1 MNNHFQHIVESKS
14 FSRFIILVI
23 LAAAVLIGLETSPD
37 LAQRHGHLLHFLDKI
52 ILGIFTL
59 EIVIKMAAHGR
70 QPWRYFKDGWNVFDF
85 TIVAVCFLPMDGQF
99 AAVLRLARI
108 LRVLRLVAAVP
119 RLQLL
124 VGALLKSI
132 PSMLYVSV
140 LLFILFYIYGVIGV
154 FVFGKYDPLHFGSL
168 GNSMLSLFQIITMEG
183 WVDLLNTQM
192 FGPDSGK
199 GEGGTTT
206 MTKHGLGAVVYFVS
220 FILLGTMIMLNL
232 FIGVIMKSMGEVE
245 EETAAADRA
254 RHKKEFG
261 AATLTDEIRRLEQQ
275 IDGLKESLRAVLHRA
290 EQETARKGE

>member
-1 MNNHFQHIVESKS
+1 MNKHFQRIVESKS
-14 FSRFIILVI
+14 FNRFIILVI
-23 LAAAVLIGLETSPD
+23 VAAAVLIGLETSPD
-37 LAQRHGHLLHFLDKI
+37 LVQRHGHLLHLLDKI
-52 ILGIFTL
+52 ILGIFTI
-59 EIVIKMAAHGR
+59 EIILKMAAHGK

-85 TIVAVCFLPMDGQF
+85 TIVAVCFLPMNGQF

-108 LRVLRLVAAVP
+108 LRVLRLVTAVP

-140 LLFILFYIYGVIGV
+140 LLFILFYIYAVIGV
-154 FVFGKYDPLHFGSL
+154 FVFSKHDPAHFDSIGHA
-168 GNSMLSLFQIITMEG
+168 MLSLFQIITMEG
-183 WVDLLNTQM
+183 WVDLLNAQM
-192 FGPDSGK
+192 FGPNSGN
-199 GEGGTTT
+199 GAGGASAMTT
-206 MTKHGLGAVVYFVS
+206 HGLVAVVYFIS

-261 AATLTDEIRRLEQQ
+261 AATLTDEIRRLEHQL
-275 IDGLKESLRAVLHRA
+275 DGLKESLRAVLHRA
-290 EQETARKGE
+290 EQEAARKGE